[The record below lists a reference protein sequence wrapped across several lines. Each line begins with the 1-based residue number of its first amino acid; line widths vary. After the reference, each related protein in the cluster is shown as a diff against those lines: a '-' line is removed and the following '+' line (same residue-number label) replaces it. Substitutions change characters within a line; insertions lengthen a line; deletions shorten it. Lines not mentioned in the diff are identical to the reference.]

1 MELRTLPPVAF
12 VAGLGRMLAG
22 HVHFDRQRHGEVLVM
37 ENGERH
43 RVFREVRVGPAGAA
57 GPESTVKLTLRF
69 KFARF
74 SPAVNE
80 RLSLIPIPVI
90 IGMPGFRQKTWTHC
104 EETGYS
110 QGIYLFASARQ
121 AEAYRVSPVIR
132 VLRRRTVEGSFTWE
146 LDPVEEGTAAQTS
159 KGVV

>member
-1 MELRTLPPVAF
+1 MDLRTLPPVAF
-12 VAGLGRMLAG
+12 MAGLGRMLAG
-22 HVHFDRQRHGEVLVM
+22 RVQFDRQRYGEVLVM

-43 RVFREVRVGPAGAA
+43 RVFREVRVDPVSVA

-69 KFARF
+69 QFARF
-74 SPAVNE
+74 SQATNE

-104 EETGYS
+104 EETRYS

-121 AEAYRVSPVIR
+121 AEAYRHSPVIR
-132 VLRRRTVEGSFTWE
+132 VLRRRTVEGSFTRE
-146 LDPVEEGTAAQTS
+146 LDPVHEDTAARSTN
-159 KGVV
+159 GTV